1 MGVEVVADG
10 GESSMAGACGGGG
23 LPGAG
28 AVAETGAGES
38 PVEGGS
44 GAYGAAGAVVGPGVA
59 GGHGAPPVADA
70 VVWRGRFL
78 SLLDRSPAPTAI
90 SSTGGVVSVANPA
103 FATALGL
110 RPGRVR
116 NRLLLDLLTP
126 TNRNQLRKLDDAMR
140 SGRRSRYPV
149 EVSWTTR
156 GTTRHG
162 RVTVEPVP
170 DPLEATPPL
179 LVTLRVAEE
188 RPGSTDGGGE
198 DLAHPALSAQE
209 ARILRLVAGGA
220 TTAVAARAAGIGV
233 DGVNYHLSRLCRRLR
248 VQNRTALVARAYV
261 LGLLDP
267 TAWPPRV
274 AAPTARHLPGRDPRG
289 PGDAGT
295 APAG

>member
-1 MGVEVVADG
+1 MSRSPDEGRAE
-10 GESSMAGACGGGG
+10 AGADQAG
-23 LPGAG
+23 PQVAG
-28 AVAETGAGES
+28 AVAATG
-38 PVEGGS
+38 P
-44 GAYGAAGAVVGPGVA
+44 GAA
-59 GGHGAPPVADA
+59 PVADA

-103 FATALGL
+103 FAAALGL

-126 TNRNQLRKLDDAMR
+126 TNRSQLRKLDDAMR

-149 EVSWTTR
+149 EVSWTAC
-156 GTTRHG
+156 GTARHG
-162 RVTVEPVP
+162 QVTVEPVP

-188 RPGSTDGGGE
+188 RTAAPADGGDE
-198 DLAHPALSAQE
+198 DVAHPALSGQE
-209 ARILRLVAGGA
+209 ARILRLVAGGS
-220 TTAVAARAAGIGV
+220 TTAVVARAVGIGV

-267 TAWPPRV
+267 AVWPPRV
-274 AAPTARHLPGRDPRG
+274 AAPTARHPAAPGPRG
-289 PGDAGT
+289 SGDPGG
-295 APAG
+295 PATG